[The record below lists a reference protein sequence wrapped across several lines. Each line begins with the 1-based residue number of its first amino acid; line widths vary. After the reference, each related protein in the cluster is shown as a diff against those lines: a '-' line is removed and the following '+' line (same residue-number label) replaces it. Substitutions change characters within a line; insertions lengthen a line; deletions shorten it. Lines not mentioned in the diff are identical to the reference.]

1 MVKTRLYKNNLCE
14 TYSTLGKNLL
24 QVETSI
30 IYSSSVIDRLEGYN
44 ENREPYSRF
53 TYIEDNSNNDEV
65 TQEEI
70 AQAIESIL

>member
-24 QVETSI
+24 QIETNI

-44 ENREPYSRF
+44 ENGEPYSRF
-53 TYIEDNSNNDEV
+53 TYIEDNDEV